1 MLERE
6 ELQNLIDKTDKSPGE
21 MRIIAESY
29 MRGDVLRDYAAAE
42 VWLQKVIES
51 GDHKDS
57 MIAMML
63 LSREILGVENPV
75 SEEDYQAMC
84 EDLAM
89 SQGERKQRI
98 QEMLFSLKKY
108 KE

>member
-6 ELQNLIDKTDKSPGE
+6 ELQDLIDKADKSPGE

-29 MRGDVLRDYAAAE
+29 MRGDVVKDYIAAE
-42 VWLQKVIES
+42 GWLQRVIES

-63 LSREILGVENPV
+63 LFKEILGVENPV
-75 SEEDYQAMC
+75 SEADYQAMC
-84 EDLAM
+84 DDLET

-98 QEMLFSLKKY
+98 QEMVDELRKY
-108 KE
+108 RK